1 MNEPAIDKDALHAK
15 IVDALKTIYDPEI
28 PVSIYELGLV
38 YDIQIDD
45 HGNVDIEMTLTT
57 PMCPEAQ
64 SMPVHVHREVEVIQG
79 VNSVRVDVVWD
90 PPWGPDRMSEAAR
103 LMLGF

>member
-1 MNEPAIDKDALHAK
+1 MDKDALNAK

-45 HGNVDIEMTLTT
+45 HGNVDIAMTLTT
-57 PMCPEAQ
+57 PACPEAQ
-64 SMPVHVHREVEVIQG
+64 AMPVHVRQGTEVIEG
-79 VNSVRVDVVWD
+79 VNSVRVEVVWE